1 MTAILSN
8 HRPHNIH
15 PCQKE
20 PGLLDTVVNGVNSV
34 LNPVASGVTCAAT
47 NLIADEKLKDE
58 AFIRSQ
64 MDCAMG
70 RGPCDEVGKK
80 IKCKSSHFS
89 FCFHMHRQ
97 TTRDI
102 ELDLIEH
109 KV

>member
-1 MTAILSN
+1 M
-8 HRPHNIH
+8 
-15 PCQKE
+15 
-20 PGLLDTVVNGVNSV
+20 NGVNSV

-89 FCFHMHRQ
+89 FGFHMHRQ